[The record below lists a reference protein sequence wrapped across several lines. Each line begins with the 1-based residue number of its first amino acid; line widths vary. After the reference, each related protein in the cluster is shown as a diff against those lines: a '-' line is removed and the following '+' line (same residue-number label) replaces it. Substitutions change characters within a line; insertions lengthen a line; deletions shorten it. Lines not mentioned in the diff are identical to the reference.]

1 MNDNI
6 HETDYIELTSEEIDL
21 LDENVLDQIDD
32 YNDREFDKYQ
42 SDWDK
47 ASNWTPPATREDR
60 G

>member
-21 LDENVLDQIDD
+21 LDDDALDQVED
-32 YNDREFDKYQ
+32 YNDRQFNQYQ
-42 SDWDK
+42 SEWDT
-47 ASNWTPPATREDR
+47 ASSWTAPTRQDM